1 MSFKSDASGFEL
13 EVSVANVDELKL
25 HEETIDSYLEEL
37 AESIEDNGEVYDPVI
52 VDKDTGVVLDGMHR
66 VSAMRE
72 LGYERIP
79 VCYVDYKDPKVK
91 LGSWCR
97 IFEGASMERLKEI
110 CEDLGF
116 EFDDCQRENIPEILE
131 NREAQLVLVS
141 EDECY
146 SPSGVS
152 DSIEEIFEKAI
163 EVEEILREEGVE
175 PRYEP
180 EIGILE
186 KVGEDEVAL
195 LLPPASKDEVIDVS
209 LSDSVF
215 GHKTTRH
222 VIPARPMRINIPL
235 DLLKEDIDTVE
246 EELTEKL
253 EQSEV
258 EHLPPGSRFEGR
270 EYEEELVIFK

>member
-1 MSFKSDASGFEL
+1 MSLKSDASGFKL
-13 EVSVANVDELKL
+13 EVSVADVDDLKL

-37 AESIEDNGEVYDPVI
+37 AESIEDNEEVYDPVI
-52 VDKDTGVVLDGMHR
+52 VDKKTGVVLDGMHR

-72 LGYERIP
+72 LGYEKIP
-79 VCYVDYKDPKVK
+79 VCYVDYKDTKVK

-97 IFEGASMERLKEI
+97 IFEGVSLEKLKEI
-110 CEDLGF
+110 CGDLGF
-116 EFDDCQRENIPEILE
+116 EFDDCRSEDIPDILE
-131 NREAQLVLVS
+131 NREAELILLS
-141 EDECY
+141 KDECY
-146 SPSGVS
+146 TLSGVS
-152 DSIEEIFEKAI
+152 DSIKEVFEKAI
-163 EVEEILREEGVE
+163 EVEEALREDGIE

-180 EIGILE
+180 EKGILD
-186 KVGEDEVAL
+186 KVGEDEGAL

-215 GHKTTRH
+215 SHKTTRH

-235 DLLKEDIDTVE
+235 DLLKKDIDTVE
-246 EELTEKL
+246 KEMTEKL
-253 EQSEV
+253 EKGEV